1 VTRLLTDVAIQTIA
15 ATIVYLCLGFLFAW
29 AALVG

>member
-1 VTRLLTDVAIQTIA
+1 MNRILADVAIQTIA